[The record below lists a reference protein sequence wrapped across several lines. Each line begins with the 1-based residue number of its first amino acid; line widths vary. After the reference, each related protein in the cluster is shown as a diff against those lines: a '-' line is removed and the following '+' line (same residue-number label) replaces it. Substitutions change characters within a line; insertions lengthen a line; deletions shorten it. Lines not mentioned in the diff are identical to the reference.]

1 MDVILPDGTIAQWPG
16 SRPPFPQT
24 TFWFRGKLFR
34 VERWHA
40 RMHKGR
46 FTDVAIAMPEHPVTV
61 PEDEGI
67 CEDRRRRELEA
78 TGVQP

>member
-1 MDVILPDGTIAQWPG
+1 MDVILPDGTTAQWPG

-61 PEDEGI
+61 PEVPTDG
-67 CEDRRRRELEA
+67 
-78 TGVQP
+78 